1 MEQPGKQ
8 FEFWPPKMTIDELN
22 EKLRKAADRDREKGE
37 DLVPEEEI
45 TRAIEGEGAKPGK
58 ISFKE
63 NLERVQEIIKKL
75 KEREKN
81 NKEV

>member
-22 EKLRKAADRDREKGE
+22 EKLRKAADRDREEGK
-37 DLVPEEEI
+37 DLVSEEE
-45 TRAIEGEGAKPGK
+45 TTKALEGEGARPGK
-58 ISFKE
+58 TSFKE

-75 KEREKN
+75 KEKEK
-81 NKEV
+81 K

>member
-8 FEFWPPKMTIDELN
+8 FEFWPPKMTIEELN

-37 DLVPEEEI
+37 DFASEEE
-45 TRAIEGEGAKPGK
+45 TTEAIEGESTKPGK
-58 ISFKE
+58 TSFKE

-75 KEREKN
+75 KEKEKK
-81 NKEV
+81 NKEA